1 MVKGK
6 QINIV
11 SGNLRTKVQYAFLF
25 INTGLKAG
33 VIRILSK
40 RALALNFFDA
50 YYYIYLPK
58 PV

>member
-1 MVKGK
+1 MEKEK
-6 QINIV
+6 QINRV

-25 INTGLKAG
+25 INHGLKAM

-40 RALALNFFDA
+40 RALALIFFNA